1 MDVTFLLILLF
12 AGAIFTYFSGDKWAS
27 TTALLFSIATLILSL
42 FQCYSFSNG
51 SNLDF
56 STAWIS
62 NPNIS
67 FSLKAD
73 GLSLTM
79 VALTTTLLPLI
90 ILSAFGTAFDNKKSL
105 YALILLMA
113 FAMTG
118 TFLAADGLLYY
129 IFWELSL
136 IPIYFIA
143 LIWGNG
149 DTAER
154 RKAVVKFFIYTF
166 AGSLFMLVAFVY
178 LYQKAGN
185 LNLETLYK
193 LKLTFKEQT
202 WVFLAFF
209 LAYAIKIP
217 LIPFHTWQA
226 NVYQKAPTVGTMLL
240 SGIMLKMGLY
250 SVIRWQLPIA
260 PQFAKFLMPTLIG
273 LGIAG
278 VIYGSIVALRQK
290 DLKKLLA
297 YSSLAHVGLIAAGIY
312 TLTLDG
318 LRGAILQMLAHGL
331 VVIGLF
337 FVAEIINRRL
347 NTYKIDEMGGIRN
360 LAPKFTSMFLI
371 LVLASV
377 ALPSTFNFVGE
388 FTVLYSLS
396 HINIWYVV
404 LGGSTIILGAYYML
418 RMFQHVMLGKNREGT
433 FAEITISETIIML
446 SIIGIIFIFGMYPN
460 PIIDFITPSI
470 ENTIQVINKYN
481 LVQNG

>member
-1 MDVTFLLILLF
+1 MNVSLILIILLVGAF
-12 AGAIFTYFSGDKWAS
+12 ATYLAGDKLAS
-27 TTALLFSIATLILSL
+27 KVALFFGLTAAGCSIVLLNHYNLGENI
-42 FQCYSFSNG
+42 SFINQ
-51 SNLDF
+51 
-56 STAWIS
+56 WITQ
-62 NPNIS
+62 PNIS
-67 FSLKAD
+67 FALKAD
-73 GLSLTM
+73 GLSMAMLLLTT
-79 VALTTTLLPLI
+79 ALTPI
-90 ILSAFGTAFDNKKSL
+90 IIFSSFGNQYKNSKSF
-105 YALILLMA
+105 YALILFMS
-113 FAMTG
+113 FAMAG
-118 TFLAADGLLYY
+118 TFLASDGLLYY

-149 DTAER
+149 DAEER
-154 RKAVVKFFIYTF
+154 KKAVVKFFIYTL

-178 LYQKAGN
+178 MYQKAGS
-185 LNLETLYK
+185 LLLEDLYK
-193 LKLTFKEQT
+193 LNLTATEQL
-202 WVFLAFF
+202 WIFLAFF

-260 PQFAKFLMPTLIG
+260 PLAAKEYMFIFIG

-297 YSSLAHVGLIAAGIY
+297 YSSLAHVGLIAAGTY

-318 LRGAILQMLAHGL
+318 LRGAVLQMIAHGF
-331 VVIGLF
+331 VVVGLF
-337 FVAEIINRRL
+337 YVAEIIFRRYE
-347 NTYKIDEMGGIRN
+347 TRAIAEMGGIR
-360 LAPKFTSMFLI
+360 AQSPKFTSMFLI

-396 HINIWYVV
+396 QINIWFAV
-404 LGGSTIILGAYYML
+404 LGGTTIILGAYYML
-418 RMFQHVMLGKNREGT
+418 KMFQHAMLGETNSKLFADVTFNEGLT
-433 FAEITISETIIML
+433 LVIVIAVLF
-446 SIIGIIFIFGMYPN
+446 FFGMYPK
-460 PIIDFITPSI
+460 PITDLITPSLEEI
-470 ENTIQVINKYN
+470 LKVINR
-481 LVQNG
+481 V